1 MTVTVGRPA
10 PDDAEKL
17 QRNAESAVEVLVA
30 GVRVAFS

>member
-10 PDDAEKL
+10 PDDAKKL
-17 QRNAESAVEVLVA
+17 RRNTESAVEILVA